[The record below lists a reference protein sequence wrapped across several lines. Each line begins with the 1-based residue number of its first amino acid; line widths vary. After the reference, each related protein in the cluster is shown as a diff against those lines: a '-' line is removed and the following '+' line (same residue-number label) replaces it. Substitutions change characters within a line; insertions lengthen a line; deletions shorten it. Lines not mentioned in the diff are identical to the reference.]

1 MSGLSRL
8 VMLMYVVPGE
18 APNFIPSCDPHA
30 LQARARS
37 HSPGGG
43 GIPNRN
49 SRHCRRE
56 HEDRKFNDTT
66 ASYPQ
71 KSLLALGE
79 EWYSLGL
86 LAQVTSEEFH
96 PMQAITGEPL
106 TL

>member
-37 HSPGGG
+37 HLPGGG

-49 SRHCRRE
+49 SRHCIRE
-56 HEDRKFNDTT
+56 HDDSGITGTT

-71 KSLLALGE
+71 KNLLALGE
-79 EWYSLGL
+79 D
-86 LAQVTSEEFH
+86 
-96 PMQAITGEPL
+96 
-106 TL
+106 